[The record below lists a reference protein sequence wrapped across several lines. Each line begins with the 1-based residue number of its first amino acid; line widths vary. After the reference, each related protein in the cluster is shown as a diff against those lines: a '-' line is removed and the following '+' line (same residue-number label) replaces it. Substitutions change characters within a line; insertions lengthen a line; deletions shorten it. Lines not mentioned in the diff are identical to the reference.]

1 MRRAVVPAL
10 ALLLSA
16 CAPAAPDIAARG
28 VVAGGVPL
36 TPEHTLAPGDEI
48 EIRFPFSPEFNERV
62 AVGPDGTAVL
72 KLAGPVL
79 LGGSTVPEATARLKR
94 HFAKI
99 VRDPE
104 LSVTVRAYAPEAV
117 YVDGWVAR
125 PGLVRSEVPLTVA
138 RAIARA
144 GGMRKAAATGDI
156 LVIRRDAD
164 GKPHAYRAALG
175 DFAGAG
181 GGRDPLLNSFDIV
194 YVPQTPIAAIGE
206 FLAQYAR
213 NLPFSASYNVVPAT
227 PSLNPAIAPP
237 VTAPH

>member
-1 MRRAVVPAL
+1 MRSAL
-10 ALLLSA
+10 LLVFALLLSG
-16 CAPAAPDIAARG
+16 CAPAAPDIAAG
-28 VVAGGVPL
+28 AVAGGVPPA
-36 TPEHTLAPGDEI
+36 PEHTLAPWDEI
-48 EIRFPFSPEFNERV
+48 DIRFPFSPEFNERV
-62 AVGPDGTAVL
+62 AIGADGMVSL
-72 KLAGPVL
+72 KLAGPVR
-79 LGGSTVPEATARLKR
+79 LGGLTVPEATARLKQR
-94 HFAKI
+94 FAAV

-125 PGLVRSEVPLTVA
+125 PGLVRSEVPLTVS

-144 GGMRKAAATGDI
+144 GGLRKAAASNDI
-156 LVIRRDAD
+156 LVIRRDAA
-164 GKPHAYRAALG
+164 GAPHAARVALG

-181 GGRDPLLNSFDIV
+181 GGEDPLLKSFDIV
-194 YVPQTPIAAIGE
+194 YVPQTPIAAVGE